1 MSVLNP
7 LSLVFSGVSLDLL
20 STAMSWLTNVDTSN
34 GPADVEI
41 VPVEVAILTP
51 G

>member
-1 MSVLNP
+1 
-7 LSLVFSGVSLDLL
+7 
-20 STAMSWLTNVDTSN
+20 MSWLTNVDTSN

-51 G
+51 DDDDFLIFWETDAMSVTREG